1 MNVISR
7 LFRYFTFALALLGI
21 VMMASVLQTLRGQ
34 ETGTIAPPPIDPP
47 KKPFEKTVAATGII
61 EALNENVSI
70 GVPIPGLVLEIPEK
84 IVVNANVSKGEP
96 LFRLDDREL
105 QATLIKQRAAVA
117 VANANIAVQK
127 ATLAKNQ
134 DQLDRLTSVTDARAI
149 SKDDLINR
157 TNDVSVSKAQLLAAE
172 AQLKSAEADSRQT
185 ELLLER
191 LTVKSPRDG
200 VILQVNIR
208 EGEYASTQPK
218 APVMIIGEQGKLQVR
233 ADVDEQNAMNV
244 KPKKDGFAYVKGD
257 SATRIPLSFSR
268 IEPFV
273 IPKVSLTGASTERVD
288 TRVLQVIFSI
298 QLPADWPKD
307 KRLYV
312 GQQVDV
318 FIDDTPSQHIP

>member
-318 FIDDTPSQHIP
+318 FIDDTPSPHIP

>member
-1 MNVISR
+1 MNLISK
-7 LFRYFTFALALLGI
+7 LIRYFTFLLAIAGM
-21 VMMASVLQTLRGQ
+21 VMMASVLQTLAGQ
-34 ETGTIAPPPIDPP
+34 ETKTIAPPPIDPP
-47 KKPFEKTVAATGII
+47 KKPYDKTVAATGII
-61 EALNENVSI
+61 EALNENVAI
-70 GVPIPGLVLEIPEK
+70 GVPSPGLVIEIPEK
-84 IVVNANVSKGEP
+84 IRVNANVAKGEP
-96 LFRLDDREL
+96 LFKLDDREL
-105 QATLIKQRAAVA
+105 QASLIRQRAAVD

-244 KPKKDGFAYVKGD
+244 KPQKNGFAYVKGD
-257 SATRIPLSFSR
+257 STTRIPLTYSR

-273 IPKVSLTGASTERVD
+273 IPKTSLTGASTERVD
-288 TRVLQVIFSI
+288 TRVLQVIYSI
-298 QLPADWPKD
+298 TLPADWPKN

-318 FIDDTPSQHIP
+318 FIDDTP

>member
-1 MNVISR
+1 MNLISR
-7 LFRYFTFALALLGI
+7 LIRYATFVFALAGI
-21 VMMASVLQTLRGQ
+21 IMMASVLQTLRGQ
-34 ETGTIAPPPIDPP
+34 ETTKIAPPPVDPP

-70 GVPIPGLVLEIPEK
+70 GVPSPGLVVEIPEK
-84 IVVNANVSKGEP
+84 IVVNATVAKGEP

-105 QATLIKQRAAVA
+105 QATLIKQRAAVE
-117 VANANIAVQK
+117 VARANVTVQQ

-134 DQLDRLTSVTDARAI
+134 DQLDRLTSVKDDRAV

-157 TNDVSVSKAQLLAAE
+157 TNDVNVSKAQLLAAD
-172 AQLKSAEADSRQT
+172 AQLKSAEADTRQT

-191 LTVKSPRDG
+191 LTVRSPRDG
-200 VILQVNIR
+200 VLLQVNIR

-257 SATRIPLSFSR
+257 SATRIPLSFTR

-288 TRVLQVIFSI
+288 TRVLQVIYSI
-298 QLPADWPKD
+298 KLPADWPKD

-318 FIDDTPSQHIP
+318 FIDDTASPHIP